1 MRRPQAARQKIV
13 QRIGAR
19 RTADE
24 RARRLSYLG
33 EKRAASR
40 APSLRGA
47 FDPKQQREIVPVPAT
62 LDLGQNREAT
72 LAVARTCREN
82 CFKRRR
88 STVLDFTHTKKI
100 SSGAVLLLVAE
111 IDRCRRLAGPKML
124 TGTYPKDK
132 KLHGQMRDSGFFEAL
147 HVNSRLDGEER
158 TYPMEYIKVVSGSE
172 ADGHLARELRLKLLG
187 PLDVQVAQE
196 AKTSFFRS
204 LSEAMTN
211 VSQHAYPDES
221 LRGKIHV
228 IPKGWWMLGH
238 INKLR
243 SELKVM
249 IVDQGIGIP
258 RSLPKKHPMELINE
272 VLSKSLSLLG
282 IVKPTDGQMIKAAME
297 VGRSRMG
304 QDNRGKGLNDLKKLI
319 QACGSGRL
327 RILSN
332 HGEYTYTEGGSERLH
347 AYDDSINGTFIE
359 WTVPLKAILPFL
371 EEGRDEKH

>member
-1 MRRPQAARQKIV
+1 MKKPEAARQTIV
-13 QRIGAR
+13 QQIGAR
-19 RTADE
+19 RTDSE
-24 RARRLSYLG
+24 RTRRLAYLRR
-33 EKRAASR
+33 KRSAGAA
-40 APSLRGA
+40 PIRGA
-47 FDPKQQREIVPVPAT
+47 FDSKLRREVIPVPEV
-62 LDLGQNREAT
+62 LDLGQNRQAT
-72 LAVARTCREN
+72 LAIALTCREN
-82 CFKRRR
+82 CFKLHR
-88 STVLDFTHTKKI
+88 STLLDFTHTKKI

-147 HVNSRLDGEER
+147 HVKPRLDGQEK

-172 ADGHLARELRLKLLG
+172 ADGRLARELRLKLLG
-187 PLDVQVAQE
+187 PLDDRLAQE
-196 AKTSFFRS
+196 AKSSFFRS

-211 VSQHAYPDES
+211 VSQHAYPADAQQ
-221 LRGKIHV
+221 GKIRV
-228 IPKGWWMLGH
+228 VPKGWWMLGH

-258 RSLPKKHPMELINE
+258 RSLPKKHPMEVINE
-272 VLSKSLSLLG
+272 VLSMSLSLLG
-282 IVKPTDGQMIKAAME
+282 VVKPTDGQMIKAAME

-332 HGEYTYTEGGSERLH
+332 HGEYIYTEGGSERLQ